1 VQSGLLF
8 IEGNFMR
15 WLVFLLLCT
24 STSSWAESLAGE
36 LLPGTCN
43 EPEMIIVPDGHKA
56 SSAEMLKAQQQV
68 ESSVEATKV
77 YLDCLLDA
85 EDALGETITLEQ
97 KKDSI
102 MRYNLAVAR
111 LEGLVDSFNQQL
123 KAYKQVN
130 RN

>member
-1 VQSGLLF
+1 
-8 IEGNFMR
+8 MR

-24 STSSWAESLAGE
+24 STSSWAESFAGE

-85 EDALGETITLEQ
+85 ENALGETITLEQ